1 MSASAVSH
9 PLLLDNSLETDQST
23 TGTDTSPGSGRGGLS
38 SLQVA
43 ALALAVAGI
52 VALAIGWFGVSD
64 KVEVWE
70 QIPYLLSGG
79 LGGAVLIGFAI
90 TAYVAHEHH
99 EDRRTSAA
107 LETRIQQMEGDF
119 TSLLQRR
126 LDELEMAM
134 AAEID
139 QLKNSNSAR
148 TRS

>member
-9 PLLLDNSLETDQST
+9 PLLVDNSLETEQST
-23 TGTDTSPGSGRGGLS
+23 TGGAAAPGRSGGGLS

-43 ALALAVAGI
+43 AVALAIAGLG
-52 VALAIGWFGVSD
+52 ALAIGWFGVSD

-99 EDRRTSAA
+99 EDRRTSGA
-107 LETRIQQMEGDF
+107 LEARLDQLEIDLT
-119 TSLLQRR
+119 TLLQRR

-139 QLKNSNSAR
+139 QLKASGRAR
-148 TRS
+148 S

>member
-9 PLLLDNSLETDQST
+9 PLLVDSSLETDQST
-23 TGTDTSPGSGRGGLS
+23 TGHATSPGRRGGGLS

-43 ALALAVAGI
+43 ALALAVAGV

-99 EDRRTSAA
+99 EDRRTSGA
-107 LETRIQQMEGDF
+107 LEARLEQMEVDL

-139 QLKNSNSAR
+139 QLKDGR
-148 TRS
+148 VRS

>member
-9 PLLLDNSLETDQST
+9 PLLLDNSLESEPSA
-23 TGTDTSPGSGRGGLS
+23 TGADAPGTGRGGLS

-43 ALALAVAGI
+43 ALALTVAGLA
-52 VALAIGWFGVSD
+52 ALAIGWFGISD

-70 QIPYLLSGG
+70 QIPYLISGG
-79 LGGAVLIGFAI
+79 LLGAVLIGFGIA
-90 TAYVAHEHH
+90 AFVAHEHH
-99 EDRRTSAA
+99 EDRRASAA
-107 LETRIQQMEGDF
+107 LESRIQQMEADLTALF
-119 TSLLQRR
+119 QRR

-139 QLKNSNSAR
+139 QLSSERGR

>member
-9 PLLLDNSLETDQST
+9 PLLLEGSLEGGST
-23 TGTDTSPGSGRGGLS
+23 SGTETSPGAGSGRLS

-43 ALALAVAGI
+43 ALALAIAGV

-90 TAYVAHEHH
+90 AAFVAHEHT
-99 EDRRTSAA
+99 EDRRTQVA
-107 LETRIQQMEGDF
+107 LEARIERMEADLSAMFG
-119 TSLLQRR
+119 RR
-126 LDELEMAM
+126 LDELEMAV
-134 AAEID
+134 AAELD
-139 QLKNSNSAR
+139 QLRDNRN
-148 TRS
+148 RS